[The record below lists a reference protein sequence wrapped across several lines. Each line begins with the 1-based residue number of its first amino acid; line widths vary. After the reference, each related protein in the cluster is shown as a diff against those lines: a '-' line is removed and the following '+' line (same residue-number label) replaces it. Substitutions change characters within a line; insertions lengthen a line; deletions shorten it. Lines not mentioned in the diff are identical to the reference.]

1 MDILLKMGD
10 FMKKS
15 PVVIAISAVSG
26 GGKTTTINE
35 LSKKLPSSRTIY
47 FDDYEFKE
55 CPTDFFEWIQ
65 NGSDFN
71 DWNIEVL
78 VNDIRDLL
86 YKNNFDYLL
95 LDYPF
100 AYKNKQGAPY
110 IDFTVFIDTPLDIT
124 MARHILRYM
133 PNHPTY

>member
-1 MDILLKMGD
+1 
-10 FMKKS
+10 MKKS

-71 DWNIEVL
+71 D
-78 VNDIRDLL
+78 
-86 YKNNFDYLL
+86 
-95 LDYPF
+95 
-100 AYKNKQGAPY
+100 
-110 IDFTVFIDTPLDIT
+110 
-124 MARHILRYM
+124 
-133 PNHPTY
+133 